1 MADEPEKFNKVIDEL
16 YASTKS
22 IKTMSNQLDEILLKI
37 DSGEGTL
44 GKLINDDSLH
54 GSMNDLVNDLR
65 SVLKDFKNN
74 HTKYMKAY

>member
-1 MADEPEKFNKVIDEL
+1 
-16 YASTKS
+16 
-22 IKTMSNQLDEILLKI
+22 MSNQLDEILLKI

-65 SVLKDFKNN
+65 SVVKDFKNN
-74 HTKYMKAY
+74 PTKYMKAYWKGKK